1 MIENEL
7 KQLLEKIQN
16 RKCEEQIVEVK
27 AANHG
32 CPEKLYDTISSFSN
46 QDEGGTIVFGLDEK
60 QSFKKVGVYDAQ
72 DLQKKIMEYCE
83 QMTPIVRH
91 IP

>member
-60 QSFKKVGVYDAQ
+60 QSFKKVGVYDA
-72 DLQKKIMEYCE
+72 
-83 QMTPIVRH
+83 
-91 IP
+91 

>member
-27 AANHG
+27 SAHR
-32 CPEKLYDTISSFSN
+32 E
-46 QDEGGTIVFGLDEK
+46 
-60 QSFKKVGVYDAQ
+60 
-72 DLQKKIMEYCE
+72 
-83 QMTPIVRH
+83 
-91 IP
+91 